1 MQNGGVTGTLRD
13 DIDDLVALT
22 EAVTE
27 ELRELRAAH
36 GVLTVQKFAQAE
48 ALRRVCGGGDLL
60 DAFLMFEREMK
71 RYQTTGN
78 RDEAAA
84 AISIT
89 APADNVLDRLEHVV
103 GALPQDGRIRD
114 QRTGRRW
121 SDDGI
126 PIIARALVHL
136 AEVQGRLGTELL
148 TLELSGTLDDGL
160 RLDIYQLTTK
170 TLEDT
175 APAVRVWRYTPDGD
189 ITEASSEIEFTL
201 DEAPAT
207 EAVNE
212 EYRAKHHQVQIEL
225 PEGITRSAAEDGDPL
240 YSISVESRDAPM
252 RTVSFTDESQLAPTL
267 SVRFTTYRTVATIEL
282 LRSSA

>member
-126 PIIARALVHL
+126 PIIARDLVHL

-175 APAVRVWRYTPDGD
+175 APTVRVWRYTPDGD

>member
-1 MQNGGVTGTLRD
+1 MQNGSVTGTLRD

-126 PIIARALVHL
+126 PIIARDLVHL

-170 TLEDT
+170 NLDDT
-175 APAVRVWRYTPDGD
+175 APAVRVWRYTSGGD
-189 ITEASSEIEFTL
+189 ITEAVSEIGFAL
-201 DEAPAT
+201 DEVPAI
-207 EAVNE
+207 EAVND
-212 EYRAKHHQVQIEL
+212 EYRAKHHRMQIEL
-225 PEGITRSAAEDGDPL
+225 PEGITRSEAEIGDPL

-267 SVRFTTYRTVATIEL
+267 NVRFTNYRTIASIEI
-282 LRSSA
+282 LRGM

>member
-1 MQNGGVTGTLRD
+1 MQNGRVTGTLRD
-13 DIDDLVALT
+13 DIDDLAALT
-22 EAVTE
+22 DAVTE
-27 ELRELRAAH
+27 ELQKLRTTH
-36 GVLTVQKFAQAE
+36 GALTVQKFAQAE
-48 ALRRVCGGGDLL
+48 HLRRVCGGGDLL

-71 RYQTTGN
+71 RYQTQGN

-89 APADNVLDRLEHVV
+89 APADYVLDRLEHVV

-126 PIIARALVHL
+126 PVIARDLVHL

-175 APAVRVWRYTPDGD
+175 APVVRVWRYTPDGD
-189 ITEASSEIEFTL
+189 ITEANSEVGFTL
-201 DEAPAT
+201 DEIPAT
-207 EAVNE
+207 EAANE
-212 EYRAKHHQVQIEL
+212 EYRAKHHRVEIDI
-225 PEGITRSAAEDGDPL
+225 PDGITSSAAEPGDPV

-252 RTVSFTDESQLAPTL
+252 RTVSFTDESQLTPAL
-267 SVRFTTYRTVATIEL
+267 SVRFTTYRTIATIEL
-282 LRSSA
+282 LRGM